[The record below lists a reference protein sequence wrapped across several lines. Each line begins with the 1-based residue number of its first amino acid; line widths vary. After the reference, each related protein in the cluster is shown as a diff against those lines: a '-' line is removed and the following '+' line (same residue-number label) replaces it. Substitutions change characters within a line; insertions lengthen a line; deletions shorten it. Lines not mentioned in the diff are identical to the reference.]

1 MYTGEL
7 SNMKETPLERQA
19 QEIYFIILFYANL
32 TDKEALQIGRSHNE
46 MTGTNLPPKFRDD
59 VTLARNLLLASGIAI
74 DEMQN
79 AAHNERFLT
88 SLKQVFGVN
97 VS

>member
-1 MYTGEL
+1 MQVFQNLANNIQFSASRAVNYRT
-7 SNMKETPLERQA
+7 A
-19 QEIYFIILFYANL
+19 VVYANL
-32 TDKEALQIGRSHNE
+32 TDEEALQIGRSHNE

-59 VTLARNLLLASGIAI
+59 VNFGAKSIARLWYCR
-74 DEMQN
+74 EMQN

>member
-1 MYTGEL
+1 MQVFQNLANNIQFSASRAVNYRT
-7 SNMKETPLERQA
+7 A
-19 QEIYFIILFYANL
+19 VVYANL
-32 TDKEALQIGRSHNE
+32 TDEEALQIGRSHNE

-79 AAHNERFLT
+79 AAHNEHFLT